1 VTPPEVLAQVEGFG
15 YRLGLRPGGLRLSGG
30 TEPPPEVLA
39 LIQAHRDG
47 LLALLVAEA
56 ERDLFEERAGILEFE
71 AGFTRAEAE
80 RLAGL
85 ELRDTCA
92 ETRTG

>member
-1 VTPPEVLAQVEGFG
+1 MTPPEVLEQVERLG

-30 TEPPPEVLA
+30 TEPSPEVIG

-47 LLALLVAEA
+47 LLGLLVTEA
-56 ERDLFEERAGILEFE
+56 ERDRFEEWAGILEFE

-80 RLAGL
+80 HLAGL
-85 ELRDTCA
+85 ELLRNCA

>member
-1 VTPPEVLAQVEGFG
+1 MTPPEVLAQVEGLG

-30 TEPPPEVLA
+30 TEPAPEVLG
-39 LIQAHRDG
+39 LIQGHRAG

-71 AGFTRAEAE
+71 AGFTRAEVE
-80 RLAGL
+80 HLTGV
-85 ELRDTCA
+85 ELCNSCC
-92 ETRTG
+92 ETRT